1 MFVYHRHG
9 HMPLYAPKRSL
20 QLHVC
25 TGTNISNPMDI
36 SNHFSES
43 FANVGTKLANI
54 IKPQQEK
61 KIDSSVMS
69 SFNFECIDVSNVQII
84 IKDLASKNSCGH
96 DYISTKLLNRME
108 EQIAKPLSLIINQ
121 SLCTG
126 IFPKKLKIAKVIP
139 LFKKGDSHL
148 FDNYRPISLLPAISK
163 VFEKVVF
170 EQTYDYFNKHK
181 LLYIS
186 QYGFRKKHST
196 ELAAL

>member
-1 MFVYHRHG
+1 
-9 HMPLYAPKRSL
+9 
-20 QLHVC
+20 
-25 TGTNISNPMDI
+25 
-36 SNHFSES
+36 
-43 FANVGTKLANI
+43 
-54 IKPQQEK
+54 
-61 KIDSSVMS
+61 
-69 SFNFECIDVSNVQII
+69 
-84 IKDLASKNSCGH
+84 
-96 DYISTKLLNRME
+96 ME
-108 EQIAKPLSLIINQ
+108 EQIAKPLSLKINQ

-148 FDNYRPISLLPAISK
+148 FDNYCPISLLPAISK

-196 ELAAL
+196 ELAALELTDHVTDFLDSGKLPISIF